1 LGCRPIAT
9 SAHLIQFQN
18 KKRMSFEP
26 REIFG
31 SMSLISQVSVL
42 LAVNEVVLL
51 CEAPRVESVS
61 VPMGSPD
68 VPGPRAH
75 ILAPWNF
82 NLQAGSIVSFYS
94 RNSREGQNKEIRQRL
109 REAKQGMKTKE

>member
-1 LGCRPIAT
+1 
-9 SAHLIQFQN
+9 
-18 KKRMSFEP
+18 MSFEP

-31 SMSLISQVSVL
+31 PMSLISQVSIFGGQR
-42 LAVNEVVLL
+42 VVLL

-61 VPMGSPD
+61 VSRGSPD

-82 NLQAGSIVSFYS
+82 NLQARSIVSFYS
-94 RNSREGQNKEIRQRL
+94 RNSREGQDKEIRQRL